1 MKDVV
6 EGLDDLLAAFDG
18 LSEAAS
24 KGVLRRVGRQALQ
37 PFDAAWRAGAPEL
50 THTLEE
56 SGDVGSR
63 LSRTQRSQ
71 HTRESEVE
79 IFAGP
84 GPNPQAVQ
92 QEFGNGLHAPQ
103 PFMRPAWEAHQEQVL
118 DDVGTGLWTEVEK
131 AAERGRRKLARAAL
145 KAGDAS

>member
-1 MKDVV
+1 MRDGID
-6 EGLDDLLAAFDG
+6 GLDELSAAFDG
-18 LSEAAS
+18 LSAAAG
-24 KGVLRRVGRQALQ
+24 KGVLRRVGRQALG
-37 PFDAAWRAGAPEL
+37 PFDAAWRAAAPEL

-63 LSRTQRSQ
+63 LSRSQRSQ

-79 IFAGP
+79 VFAGP

-103 PFMRPAWEAHQEQVL
+103 PFARPAWE
-118 DDVGTGLWTEVEK
+118 GTQDETLQIVEDGLWAEIKK

-145 KAGDAS
+145 KAGD

>member
-6 EGLDDLLAAFDG
+6 EGLDDLLDAFDG

-24 KGVLRRVGRQALQ
+24 KGVLRRVGRDALGPFQATWQ
-37 PFDAAWRAGAPEL
+37 AGAPYL
-50 THTLEE
+50 SGQLQE

-63 LSRTQRSQ
+63 LSRSQRSQ

-79 IFAGP
+79 VFAGP

-103 PFMRPAWEAHQEQVL
+103 PFVRPAWDAHKDQVL
-118 DDVGTGLWTEVEK
+118 EDVGTGLWTEVEK